1 MTQELRERPRGAG
14 RVGKGLR
21 SSGDWAAFI
30 EQEGGAVLT
39 PGLPE
44 LYLPSMQFPM
54 GPACIFL
61 RKGIAEKQRV
71 RWEVAVQGEG
81 SCDMGKRRGHTGAM
95 EKGNECRK
103 HELRRQKS
111 PGNMEGPEGQQ
122 DT

>member
-21 SSGDWAAFI
+21 SSGDWAAFR
-30 EQEGGAVLT
+30 EQDRGAILT
-39 PGLPE
+39 PRLPE

-54 GPACIFL
+54 GPACISL
-61 RKGIAEKQRV
+61 RRGIAKKQRV
-71 RWEVAVQGEG
+71 RGDDAVQGEG
-81 SCDMGKRRGHTGAM
+81 SYNMGKSRGHAGAR

-122 DT
+122 GT